1 MDRRAVEL
9 LAQLRSS
16 GLAVSSQDG
25 RIVVQPAR
33 LLTDAQCQAIR
44 AAKPRLLKV
53 LEQESDGRPPLTLA
67 QERARSEVLAQLEAH
82 PTIRRAFINRFE
94 SDVLILTLA
103 IRDVGTAELHIPA
116 ERFNQNSAADY
127 AALLG
132 CVQGAA

>member
-103 IRDVGTAELHIPA
+103 IRDVG
-116 ERFNQNSAADY
+116 D
-127 AALLG
+127 G
-132 CVQGAA
+132 

>member
-1 MDRRAVEL
+1 
-9 LAQLRSS
+9 
-16 GLAVSSQDG
+16 
-25 RIVVQPAR
+25 
-33 LLTDAQCQAIR
+33 
-44 AAKPRLLKV
+44 
-53 LEQESDGRPPLTLA
+53 
-67 QERARSEVLAQLEAH
+67 VLAQLEAH